1 MDEIG
6 SCLLVTYSQRRR
18 APYAMLAFMW
28 LSWEVEGTRKASS
41 SSIRNSRTYQSLKT
55 LAPRMEKSSPCFPA
69 FLVVILLLTPVPHAY
84 IRIPSGVVP
93 LSSLP
98 KGDFSPSIHS
108 PWVNTFIPIKKKKAI
123 HILIIPTPLSQN
135 TFLSPR
141 SMDPASWILP
151 LEYSETLQP

>member
-1 MDEIG
+1 MPA
-6 SCLLVTYSQRRR
+6 Y
-18 APYAMLAFMW
+18 MW
-28 LSWEVEGTRKASS
+28 LSWEVEGTREASS
-41 SSIRNSRTYQSLKT
+41 LSIRNSRTYQSLKI

-98 KGDFSPSIHS
+98 EVDFSPTHS
-108 PWVNTFIPIKKKKAI
+108 PWVNIFIPIKKKKAI
-123 HILIIPTPLSQN
+123 HRLIIPTTLSQN

-141 SMDPASWILP
+141 SMDPPYWMLP
-151 LEYSETLQP
+151 LGYSETLQP

>member
-1 MDEIG
+1 MQA
-6 SCLLVTYSQRRR
+6 Y
-18 APYAMLAFMW
+18 MW

-41 SSIRNSRTYQSLKT
+41 LSIRNSRTYQSLKT

-84 IRIPSGVVP
+84 IRIPPGVVP

-98 KGDFSPSIHS
+98 KVDFSPTHS
-108 PWVNTFIPIKKKKAI
+108 PWVNTFIPIKKKVAI
-123 HILIIPTPLSQN
+123 HILIIPTTLSQN

-141 SMDPASWILP
+141 SMDPPYWMLP
-151 LEYSETLQP
+151 LEYSATLQP